1 MGQFDVHGFYDE
13 QHDTHGFYSQDERDE
28 AIGLGCLGIIVV
40 AFLFVTGALMSVI
53 DSLGHLI

>member
-1 MGQFDVHGFYDE
+1 MGQFDVNGFYDE
-13 QHDTHGFYSQDERDE
+13 QHDTHGFYNQDDRDE
-28 AIGLGCLGIIVV
+28 AVGLGCLGIIVV